1 MLVFQGILQ
10 YPVGNVLFGL
20 GDRIICYHQHKR
32 SDEQT
37 WVRNQ
42 IRNMFQATLT
52 WAPRPAHQLQG
63 GYYHKFILPN
73 DLRIIQPAWPDLTGS
88 PLRVGNVELEVQKN
102 EEYTLKNISIEIY
115 KKEEKE
121 ENVQNETSKIET
133 INIDI
138 SQNTTRDNSE
148 KEKISENEKKKLR
161 EYISMVYEISEKNI
175 NIN

>member
-1 MLVFQGILQ
+1 M
-10 YPVGNVLFGL
+10 
-20 GDRIICYHQHKR
+20 
-32 SDEQT
+32 
-37 WVRNQ
+37 
-42 IRNMFQATLT
+42 
-52 WAPRPAHQLQG
+52 
-63 GYYHKFILPN
+63 
-73 DLRIIQPAWPDLTGS
+73 
-88 PLRVGNVELEVQKN
+88 GNVELEVQKN

>member
-1 MLVFQGILQ
+1 MS
-10 YPVGNVLFGL
+10 
-20 GDRIICYHQHKR
+20 R
-32 SDEQT
+32 
-37 WVRNQ
+37 
-42 IRNMFQATLT
+42 
-52 WAPRPAHQLQG
+52 
-63 GYYHKFILPN
+63 
-73 DLRIIQPAWPDLTGS
+73 
-88 PLRVGNVELEVQKN
+88 
-102 EEYTLKNISIEIY
+102 LKNISIEIY

>member
-1 MLVFQGILQ
+1 MS
-10 YPVGNVLFGL
+10 
-20 GDRIICYHQHKR
+20 R
-32 SDEQT
+32 
-37 WVRNQ
+37 
-42 IRNMFQATLT
+42 
-52 WAPRPAHQLQG
+52 
-63 GYYHKFILPN
+63 
-73 DLRIIQPAWPDLTGS
+73 
-88 PLRVGNVELEVQKN
+88 
-102 EEYTLKNISIEIY
+102 LKNISIEIY

-148 KEKISENEKKKLR
+148 KEKISESEKKKLR

>member
-1 MLVFQGILQ
+1 M
-10 YPVGNVLFGL
+10 
-20 GDRIICYHQHKR
+20 
-32 SDEQT
+32 
-37 WVRNQ
+37 
-42 IRNMFQATLT
+42 
-52 WAPRPAHQLQG
+52 
-63 GYYHKFILPN
+63 
-73 DLRIIQPAWPDLTGS
+73 
-88 PLRVGNVELEVQKN
+88 GNVELEVQKN

-148 KEKISENEKKKLR
+148 KEKISESEKKKLR